1 MTFDAPCYE
10 ASAGTRSNAYDTL
23 GLLTAA
29 APAPQKAATILAAL
43 IGRDPAEA
51 RSRAEHLEAL
61 NLEFDT
67 WLDER

>member
-1 MTFDAPCYE
+1 MNTSGGASPDIGLRTAPLTPSE
-10 ASAGTRSNAYDTL
+10 SRMASVILDR
-23 GLLTAA
+23 
-29 APAPQKAATILAAL
+29 LAAL
-43 IGRDPAEA
+43 IGRNPAEA